1 MMPPR
6 IFFYLTTLLFWGG
19 CSVPDLS
26 NADVFE
32 EAMENSIDL
41 DSLNRK
47 FMFGMLY
54 LYVDGDDSPYSGWVK
69 TKHSDNRINK
79 LGYLK
84 NGMKEGLWITWDI
97 NQSKH
102 SEIHWTEDRM
112 EGKLSFWHPNGQ
124 LKTIGLA
131 TDGEVDG
138 NWTDYYS
145 SGQIAAKSLHRLGHL
160 VNLSAWKPDGSTCP
174 QSGVKDGN
182 GIFYEYREDGSK
194 FRQRTF
200 KNGIETTRINY
211 GKSASI
217 SKTD

>member
-1 MMPPR
+1 MPQR
-6 IFFYLTTLLFWGG
+6 IFFYLTIFLLAGG
-19 CSVPDLS
+19 CSVHDLS
-26 NADVFE
+26 NPNVFE
-32 EAMENSIDL
+32 EAMETSIDL

-54 LYVDGDDSPYSGWVK
+54 LYVNEDNTPFSGWVK
-69 TKHSDNRINK
+69 TKHSNNRINK

-84 NGMKEGLWITWDI
+84 SGMKEGLWITWDE
-97 NQSKH
+97 NQSKL

-112 EGKLSFWHPNGQ
+112 EGKLTFWHPNGQ
-124 LKTIGLA
+124 AKTIGLA

-145 SGQIAAKSLHRLGHL
+145 SGQIAAKSSNRLGHL
-160 VNLSAWKPDGSTCP
+160 VNLSTWKPDGSKCP

-182 GIFYEYREDGSK
+182 GVFYEYHEDGSK

-200 KNGIETTRINY
+200 KNGIETKRINY
-211 GKSASI
+211 VKSAST